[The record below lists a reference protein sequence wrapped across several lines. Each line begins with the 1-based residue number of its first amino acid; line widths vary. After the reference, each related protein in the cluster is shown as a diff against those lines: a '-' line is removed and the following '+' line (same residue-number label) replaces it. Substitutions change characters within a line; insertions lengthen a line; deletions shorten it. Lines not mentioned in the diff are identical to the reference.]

1 MHTDQMKIKDNDRM
15 SKVVNE
21 IMAVRGDKVRLKQTK
36 LFQDVFAVREDTQNL
51 KTGTEIQYR
60 IGVTLGAQCW
70 VDELEQLKSD
80 NALANAIE
88 RTKRQVIE
96 AIFGEFREDFRNIER
111 SLYDSNVE
119 EARVQLHAMEDKMFQ
134 VTT

>member
-1 MHTDQMKIKDNDRM
+1 M

-21 IMAVRGDKVRLKQTK
+21 IMATKEDRRRLKQTK
-36 LFQDVFAVREDTQNL
+36 LFEDVFTARENFRN

-60 IGVTLGAQCW
+60 IGVTLGSQCW

-134 VTT
+134 VTI

>member
-1 MHTDQMKIKDNDRM
+1 M

-36 LFQDVFAVREDTQNL
+36 LFQDVFSVREDIQEVMA
-51 KTGTEIQYR
+51 GTEIQYR
-60 IGVTLGAQCW
+60 IGVTLGSQCW

-80 NALANAIE
+80 NAVINAIE

-134 VTT
+134 VTI

>member
-1 MHTDQMKIKDNDRM
+1 M

-36 LFQDVFAVREDTQNL
+36 LFQDVFSVREDIQEVMVMA
-51 KTGTEIQYR
+51 GTEIQYR
-60 IGVTLGAQCW
+60 IGVTLGSQCW

-80 NALANAIE
+80 NAVINAIE

-134 VTT
+134 VTI

>member
-1 MHTDQMKIKDNDRM
+1 M

-51 KTGTEIQYR
+51 KTGTEMAISPFLFRGTEIQYR

-134 VTT
+134 VTI

>member
-1 MHTDQMKIKDNDRM
+1 M

-60 IGVTLGAQCW
+60 IGVTLGSTCW

-134 VTT
+134 VTI